1 MSLLLFSKQDQDG
14 NEHIW
19 YIDALGVM
27 TGAIGDEARA
37 DSETSERGKA
47 ITYQD
52 AEGVL
57 RGNEI
62 GLDDPAGGYMG
73 NLHDFGINADQ
84 LTWYRGMYQNEDV
97 KTWLSEHKTKVKV
110 KTEPR
115 FEGYWVDLD
124 SGIVYDPDNNEFDGF
139 KLLNSGYLAS
149 NGLTLHELVMKE
161 YLYRTNKN
169 KLKKLINQRDQYEI
183 HHINGAEKGTKKGNS
198 MDHLALLTAKEH
210 HEITSLEKKLKAVGD
225 MIKNYDP
232 NMIFDLNLKPNKN

>member
-1 MSLLLFSKQDQDG
+1 MSLLPIRMND
-14 NEHIW
+14 HIW

-27 TGAIGDEARA
+27 FGGIGDDARSS
-37 DSETSERGKA
+37 SETSEHGKA
-47 ITYQD
+47 ITYLD
-52 AEGVL
+52 TECRLYGF
-57 RGNEI
+57 EI

-84 LTWYRGMYQNEDV
+84 LEWYRGMYQNKEV
-97 KTWLSEHKTKVKV
+97 KTWLDEHKTKVKI

-115 FEGYWVDLD
+115 FEGYSVDLA
-124 SGIVYDPDNNEFDGF
+124 SGIVCDPDNNEYDGF

-161 YLYRTNKN
+161 YLYRTSKT

-183 HHINGAEKGTKKGNS
+183 HHINGKIKGTKKGNS
-198 MDHLALLTAKEH
+198 MANLALLSATEH

-225 MIKNYDP
+225 MIKTYDFST
-232 NMIFDLNLKPNKN
+232 ILKPNKN